1 MSNLLEKIRV
11 VKEKIEDKALKVMV
25 ELQTEAM
32 MPPSKEDKIA
42 YTISAVIGSLGY
54 GTGCAFA
61 DTGLFDQA
69 ESILKTYYGNFA
81 RLTTYVAALLAV
93 IAILLAMTSPK
104 EKGASFAWSWLKRIF
119 GCWILIQIMGGLFAL
134 GKELTAGQEF
144 VVE

>member
-1 MSNLLEKIRV
+1 MSNLLERIRFA
-11 VKEKIEDKALKVMV
+11 KEKIEDKALRIMV

-42 YTISAVIGSLGY
+42 YTISAVIGTLGY

-69 ESILKTYYGNFA
+69 ENILKTYYGNFS
-81 RLTTYVAALLAV
+81 RLVTYAAALLALV
-93 IAILLAMTSPK
+93 AILVAMWNPK
-104 EKGASFAWSWLKRIF
+104 ERGASFAWSWLKRIA
-119 GCWILIQIMGGLFAL
+119 GCWFLIQILGGLFAL
-134 GKELTAGQEF
+134 GKELTAGQQF